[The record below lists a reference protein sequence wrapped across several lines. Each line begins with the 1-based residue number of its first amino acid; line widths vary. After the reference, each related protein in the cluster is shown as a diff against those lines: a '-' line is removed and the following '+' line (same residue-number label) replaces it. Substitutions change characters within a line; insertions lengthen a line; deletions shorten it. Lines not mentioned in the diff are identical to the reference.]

1 MVMCPEDLDMEK
13 VRTNV
18 EEVKNLIARKK
29 AAEEVEPQQELNHDE
44 GNE

>member
-13 VRTNV
+13 DRTNLDKV
-18 EEVKNLIARKK
+18 RNLIAQRK
-29 AAEEVEPQQELNHDE
+29 APEEAEPQHELNHDE